1 MRANATPESRHAFP
15 TGWYGKIPAA
25 GDFVARRIPPD
36 FGEAWHDWL
45 QNALEGSRQRLAGRW
60 PDDFLSMPVWRFVFS
75 PGLVTPSAW
84 VGLMLPSVDA
94 VGRYFPLAF
103 ACRLPATGLDL
114 VATLFLARAWFGE
127 LEEIGLSAIARRA
140 DFAAVDAA
148 IAERPFQR
156 EWMRHARGRAGTSLL
171 RADRPCMVCV
181 ELGSS
186 PTADI
191 TGVALRASAERF
203 SEPCAAWLAEA
214 SEVFG
219 RSLLLC
225 EALPSAEQLCAMMDG
240 RWLEHGWMRRDLR
253 FSS

>member
-1 MRANATPESRHAFP
+1 MRANATPESRHLFP

-36 FGEAWHDWL
+36 FGEVWHDWL
-45 QNALEGSRQRLAGRW
+45 HNALEGSRQRLAGRW

-127 LEEIGLSAIARRA
+127 LEEIGLSAIAQRV

-148 IAERPFQR
+148 IAERPFQGA
-156 EWMRHARGRAGTSLL
+156 WMRHARGRPS
-171 RADRPCMVCV
+171 MMCV

-186 PTADI
+186 PMADI
-191 TGVALRASAERF
+191 AGMALRASAERL
-203 SEPCAAWLAEA
+203 SEPCGAWLAEP
-214 SEVFG
+214 SDLFG

-240 RWLEHGWMRRDLR
+240 RWLEHGWMRHEFR